1 MEDTD
6 KHLLLTY
13 FSIFITARLRLRQ
26 KLPEAV
32 VGTYIME
39 SRKQARPNDHRG
51 PSVDTD
57 RHTVVGRMQH
67 CDSMQEGIFVPMHDQ
82 TDVHGMQEYI
92 SRTHTHTQRA
102 DAGGRS

>member
-57 RHTVVGRMQH
+57 RHTVA
-67 CDSMQEGIFVPMHDQ
+67 
-82 TDVHGMQEYI
+82 T
-92 SRTHTHTQRA
+92 A
-102 DAGGRS
+102 